1 MIVPTDFSRVAIVL
15 MFVML
20 SGCTVFPAQPPH
32 RMFLLPV
39 SEVPESTGERL
50 DLTLRV
56 ITPLAVAPLDSARI
70 VVRPGGN
77 ELSVYGGARWNEN
90 APVLLRDHLI
100 ESFRRDGRFASVVSG
115 GNPSRSDLVLV
126 SDLNGFHAEYRDGK
140 PEAVIR
146 LDVQLIAENSRGT
159 LATRRF
165 EVSEPSASEAL
176 DDVVIAFGRAS
187 TRLGQQVADWA
198 VSRHNLD

>member
-1 MIVPTDFSRVAIVL
+1 MIAPTVFSRVAIMM
-15 MFVML
+15 MFAMV
-20 SGCTVFPAQPPH
+20 SGCTVFPEQAPH

-56 ITPLAVAPLDSARI
+56 YTPHAVAPLDSARI

-90 APVLLRDHLI
+90 ASVLLRDHLI
-100 ESFRRDGRFASVVSG
+100 ESFRQDGRFASVVNED
-115 GNPSRSDLVLV
+115 NPSRSDLLLV

-140 PEAVIR
+140 PVAVIR
-146 LDVQLIAENSRGT
+146 LDVQLIAENNRGT

-165 EVSEPSASEAL
+165 EVSEPSASEKL
-176 DDVVIAFGRAS
+176 DDVVSAFGRAS

-198 VSRHNLD
+198 VTCPRT